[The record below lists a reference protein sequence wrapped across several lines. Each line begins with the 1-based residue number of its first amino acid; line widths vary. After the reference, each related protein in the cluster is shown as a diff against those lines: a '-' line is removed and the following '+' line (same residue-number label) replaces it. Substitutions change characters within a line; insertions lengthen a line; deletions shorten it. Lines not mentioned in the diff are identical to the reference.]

1 MGNLRIR
8 GAFGGATGHG
18 RGPCAPVWRTVPAL
32 VNTAVA
38 IRVAIYY
45 CRAIWHQQ
53 TNIITC
59 VVEEAAGVH
68 CVIATRRNGG
78 AAGNELGRPTAT
90 GDVVNPGARN
100 VDCLAGGIIQFH
112 PF

>member
-8 GAFGGATGHG
+8 GAFGGAAGHG
-18 RGPCAPVWRTVPAL
+18 RGPCATVWRAIPAL

-38 IRVAIYY
+38 IRVAVYY

-53 TNIITC
+53 TNVIAC
-59 VVEEAAGVH
+59 VVEEATGVH
-68 CVIATRRNGG
+68 CVIATRRNGR
-78 AAGNELGRPTAT
+78 AAGNELGRSTTT
-90 GDVVNPGARN
+90 GDVINPGARN